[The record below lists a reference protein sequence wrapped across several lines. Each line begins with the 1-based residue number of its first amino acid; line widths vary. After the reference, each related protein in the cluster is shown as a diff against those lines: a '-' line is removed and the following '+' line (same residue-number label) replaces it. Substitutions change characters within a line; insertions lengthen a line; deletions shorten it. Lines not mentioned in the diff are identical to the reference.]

1 MKLIIHYLRIM
12 ILSKKCIVN
21 ILLFSIIFISSANK
35 PITPKEGFVQV
46 KGGKIWYKVVG
57 SGKGVPL
64 LLIHGGPGSRS
75 CDGIPGYST
84 LSNDRPIIFY
94 DQLGS
99 GHSDRPT
106 DTTLW
111 ELPRFV
117 DEITA
122 LRKELDLKELHILG
136 SSWGGT
142 VAVEYM
148 VTKKPEGVKSVI
160 FAGPL
165 ISTSRWMKDAQIL
178 ISQLAQPV
186 QDTIQKYERL
196 KLYDHQSYIIAT
208 DSFNIKYLSRK
219 SGPRIPAPDCE
230 GVGKSNRQ
238 VYRYMWGPTEFNATG
253 TLRTFERTEN
263 LHEIKQPVL
272 FITGQYDEARP
283 ETIYEFQKEIPG
295 SKVEIVANSGHNKLR
310 DNPEQYLGAIRSFLK
325 SVKE

>member
-1 MKLIIHYLRIM
+1 MRKYTFT
-12 ILSKKCIVN
+12 
-21 ILLFSIIFISSANK
+21 LLLLSIIFIGSANK

-46 KGGKIWYKVVG
+46 KGGKIWYKIVG

-165 ISTSRWMKDAQIL
+165 ISTSLWMKDAQIL
-178 ISQLAQPV
+178 ISQLAKPV
-186 QDTIQKYERL
+186 RDTIRKYEQL
-196 KLYDHQSYIIAT
+196 KLYDNLSYVAAT

-219 SGPRIPAPDCE
+219 SGPRAAVADCE

-238 VYRYMWGPTEFNATG
+238 VYHYMWGPTEFNATG
-253 TLRTFERTEN
+253 TLKTFERKSN

-283 ETIYEFQKEIPG
+283 ETMYEFQKEIPG

-310 DNPEQYLGAIRSFLK
+310 DNPEQYLAAIRSFLAL
-325 SVKE
+325 VKE

>member
-1 MKLIIHYLRIM
+1 MKK
-12 ILSKKCIVN
+12 ILPI
-21 ILLFSIIFISSANK
+21 ILLSIIFIGSVNK
-35 PITPKEGFVQV
+35 SITPKEGFIQV
-46 KGGKIWYKVVG
+46 KGGRIWYKIVG

-84 LSNDRPIIFY
+84 LSNDRPVIFY

-111 ELPRFV
+111 QLPRFV
-117 DEITA
+117 DEVTA
-122 LRKELDLKELHILG
+122 LRKELNLKELHILG

-148 VTKKPEGVKSVI
+148 VTQQPKGIKSVI

-178 ISQLAQPV
+178 ISQLSRPV
-186 QDTIQKYERL
+186 QDTIQKYEQLR
-196 KLYDHQSYIIAT
+196 LYDNQSYVAAT

-219 SGPRIPAPDCE
+219 PGPRATVTDCE

-253 TLRTFERTEN
+253 TLKTFERTAN

-272 FITGQYDEARP
+272 FVTGQYDEARP
-283 ETIYEFQKEIPG
+283 ETMYEFQKEIPG
-295 SKVEIVANSGHNKLR
+295 SKVEIIANSGHNKLR
-310 DNPEQYLGAIRSFLK
+310 DNPEQYLASIRNFDCN
-325 SVKE
+325 

>member
-1 MKLIIHYLRIM
+1 MNRYLVFVLVVFTAFLVGSSSRKL
-12 ILSKKCIVN
+12 
-21 ILLFSIIFISSANK
+21 A
-35 PITPKEGFVQV
+35 PGEGFVQV
-46 KGGKIWYKVVG
+46 EGGRIWYKVVG
-57 SGKGVPL
+57 TGKGVPL

-75 CDGIPGYST
+75 CDGIPGYSK
-84 LSNDRPIIFY
+84 LSKDRPIIFY

-111 ELPRFV
+111 KLPRFV
-117 DEITA
+117 NEITA
-122 LRKELDLKELHILG
+122 LRKELNLKELNILG

-142 VAVEYM
+142 VLVEYM
-148 VTKKPEGVKSVI
+148 VTKKPQGVKSVI

-165 ISTSRWMKDAQIL
+165 ISTSRWMKDAKIL
-178 ISQLAQPV
+178 LSQLSRPV
-186 QDTIQKYERL
+186 QDTIQKYETL
-196 KLYDHQSYIIAT
+196 KFYDHQSYVAAT

-219 SGPRIPAPDCE
+219 PGPRIAAPECE

-253 TLRTFERTEN
+253 TLKTFERTEN

-272 FITGQYDEARP
+272 FITGRFDEARP

-295 SKVEIVANSGHNKLR
+295 SKVEIIENSGHNKLR
-310 DNPEQYLGAIRSFLK
+310 DNPEQYLAAIRNFLA
-325 SVKE
+325 SVKN

>member
-1 MKLIIHYLRIM
+1 MQKLII
-12 ILSKKCIVN
+12 
-21 ILLFSIIFISSANK
+21 LLFLVTILFTGSANRT
-35 PITPKEGFVQV
+35 ITPKEGFIQV
-46 KGGKIWYKVVG
+46 KGGKIWYKIVG

-84 LSNDRPIIFY
+84 LGNDRPVIFY

-111 ELPRFV
+111 QLPRFV
-117 DEITA
+117 NEITA

-178 ISQLAQPV
+178 ISQLSQPV
-186 QDTIQKYERL
+186 RDTIQKYERL
-196 KLYDHQSYIIAT
+196 KLYDHESYIAAT
-208 DSFNIKYLSRK
+208 DSFNVKYLSRK
-219 SGPRIPAPDCE
+219 PGARISAPDCE

-253 TLRTFERTEN
+253 TLKSFERTEN

-272 FITGQYDEARP
+272 FITGRYDEARP

-295 SKVEIVANSGHNKLR
+295 SKVEIIENSGHNKLR
-310 DNPEQYLGAIRSFLK
+310 DNPEQYLATIRNFLTSMK
-325 SVKE
+325 

>member
-1 MKLIIHYLRIM
+1 M
-12 ILSKKCIVN
+12 ILTKKCIVG
-21 ILLFSIIFISSANK
+21 ILLFSIIFIGSANK
-35 PITPKEGFVQV
+35 FITPKEGFILV
-46 KGGKIWYKVVG
+46 KGGKIWYKIVG

-99 GHSDRPT
+99 GRSDRPT

-148 VTKKPEGVKSVI
+148 VTKKPAGVKSVI

-178 ISQLAQPV
+178 ISQLAKPV

-196 KLYDHQSYIIAT
+196 KLYDHQSYITAT

-295 SKVEIVANSGHNKLR
+295 SKVEIVENSGHNKLR
-310 DNPEQYLGAIRSFLK
+310 DNPEQYLAAIRNFLG
-325 SVKE
+325 SVKN

>member
-1 MKLIIHYLRIM
+1 MKQYI
-12 ILSKKCIVN
+12 SS
-21 ILLFSIIFISSANK
+21 ILLFAIICTGSSSTI
-35 PITPKEGFVQV
+35 ITPKEGFVQV
-46 KGGKIWYKVVG
+46 KGGKIWYKIVG

-84 LSNDRPIIFY
+84 LGNERPVIFY

-111 ELPRFV
+111 QLPRFV

-148 VTKKPEGVKSVI
+148 VTKKPKGIRSVI

-165 ISTSRWMKDAQIL
+165 ISTARWMKDAQIL
-178 ISQLAQPV
+178 ISQLSQPV
-186 QDTIQKYERL
+186 QDTIHKYERL
-196 KLYDHQSYIIAT
+196 KLYDNASYIAAT
-208 DSFNIKYLSRK
+208 DSFNIRYLSRK
-219 SGPRIPAPDCE
+219 PGPRMTAIECE
-230 GVGKSNRQ
+230 GVGKANRQ

-253 TLRTFERTEN
+253 TLKTFERTEN

-283 ETIYEFQKEIPG
+283 ETMYEFQKEIPN
-295 SKVEIVANSGHNKLR
+295 SKVEIVTNSGHNKLR
-310 DNPEQYLGAIRSFLK
+310 DNPEQYLLAIRNFLS
-325 SVKE
+325 SVDK